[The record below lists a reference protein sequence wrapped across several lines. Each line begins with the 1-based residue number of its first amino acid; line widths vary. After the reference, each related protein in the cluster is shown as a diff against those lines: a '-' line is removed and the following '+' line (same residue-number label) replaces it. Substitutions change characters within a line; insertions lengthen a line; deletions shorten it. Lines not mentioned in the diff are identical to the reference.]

1 MAKAVV
7 NQAVVLPIEYGREI
21 IRGVVGR
28 SKALELGRRL
38 PDMRGKTY
46 KLNVNANLP
55 VAGWVKNSQAT
66 PNTEGTE
73 INRKPISYYAFEGVD
88 LVAEE
93 LAVIIPISE
102 NTLAD
107 VEDYGI
113 ELASELNEQVVG
125 AFQDAID
132 SAVFFGVGKP
142 WGTQSGFPVSGG
154 LVAGCS
160 NADATVTW
168 DGQAGTS
175 WYNAI
180 NDAMT
185 LVEKSG
191 YLPNAI
197 LGGASM
203 NSAFRGA
210 ITTLGINVADQGDIG
225 RLARHIDLTGGFN
238 ESTAFAIVGDFRY
251 LVYSF
256 RQEMTMKLL
265 TESVIQDPNTGSI
278 LYNLSQQDMV
288 ALRFVM
294 RLGFALPN
302 PVNRVSGTLAS
313 DGAYLEKGAKAYPF
327 AVITKSV
334 ASA

>member
-1 MAKAVV
+1 MAIV
-7 NQAVVLPIEYGREI
+7 NSSVVLPVEYGREI
-21 IRGVVGR
+21 IRGLIGR
-28 SKALELGRRL
+28 SKALELGRKL

-46 KLNVNANLP
+46 KLNVNSYLP
-55 VAGWVKNSQAT
+55 VAGWVKNSQT
-66 PNTEGTE
+66 VPNAEGTE
-73 INRKPISYYAFEGVD
+73 INRKPVSTYAFQGVD

-93 LAVIIPISE
+93 LAVIVPISE

-107 VEDYGI
+107 VEDFGI
-113 ELASELNEQVVG
+113 ELAAELQEQVVG
-125 AFQDAID
+125 AFQEAID
-132 SAVFFGVGKP
+132 SAVFFGVGSP
-142 WGTQSGFPVSGG
+142 WTNFGG
-154 LVAGCS
+154 IVAG
-160 NADATVTW
+160 ATSASATISW
-168 DGQAGTS
+168 DGQSGTS
-175 WYNAI
+175 FYTAI
-180 NDAMT
+180 SSAME

-265 TESVIQDPNTGSI
+265 TESVIQDPTSGSI

-327 AVITKSV
+327 AIITKSV

>member
-1 MAKAVV
+1 MAITNKS
-7 NQAVVLPIEYGREI
+7 VVLPVEYGREI
-21 IRGVVGR
+21 IRGLVGR

-46 KLNVNANLP
+46 KLNVNSYLP
-55 VAGWVKNSQAT
+55 VAGWVKNTQST
-66 PNTEGTE
+66 PNAEGTE
-73 INRKPISYYAFEGVD
+73 INRKPVGTYAFEGID

-93 LAVIIPISE
+93 LAVIVPISE
-102 NTLAD
+102 NTLED
-107 VEDYGI
+107 VEDFGI
-113 ELASELNEQVVG
+113 ELAAELQEQVIG
-125 AFQDAID
+125 AFQEAID
-132 SAVFFGVGKP
+132 SAVFFGVGAP
-142 WGTQSGFPVSGG
+142 WGVQSGFPVSGG
-154 LVAGCS
+154 LVAG
-160 NADATVTW
+160 ATGASAVVSW
-168 DGQAGTS
+168 NGQGGTS
-175 WYNAI
+175 FYEAI

-197 LGGASM
+197 LGGPSI

-210 ITTLGINVADQGDIG
+210 ITTLGVNVTDQGEIG
-225 RLARHIDLTGGFN
+225 ALARHIDLTGGFN

-256 RQEMTMKLL
+256 REEMAMKLL
-265 TESVIQDPNTGSI
+265 TESSIYDPNTGAL
-278 LYNLSQQDMV
+278 LYALAQQDMI

-302 PVNRVSGTLAS
+302 PVNRVSGVLSS
-313 DGAYLEKGAKAYPF
+313 DGKYIEKGAAAYPF
-327 AVITKSV
+327 AVITKSG

>member
-21 IRGVVGR
+21 IRGVIGR

-55 VAGWVKNSQAT
+55 VAGWVKNGTNPTS
-66 PNTEGTE
+66 EGAE
-73 INRKPISYYAFEGVD
+73 INRKPISYYAFEGVE

-93 LAVIIPISE
+93 LAVIVPISE
-102 NTLAD
+102 NTLQD
-107 VEDYGI
+107 VEDFGI
-113 ELASELNEQVVG
+113 ELASELQEQVVG

-132 SAVFFGVGKP
+132 SAVFFGVGTP

-154 LVAGCS
+154 LVAGCT
-160 NADATVTW
+160 NASATVIW
-168 DGQAGTS
+168 DGQGGTS

-197 LGGASM
+197 LGAPSM

-225 RLARHIDLTGGFN
+225 RLARHIDYTGGFN
-238 ESTAFAIVGDFRY
+238 DSVAFALVGDFRY

-265 TESVIQDPNTGSI
+265 TESVIQDPTSGSI

-313 DGAYLEKGAKAYPF
+313 DGAYLEKGASAYPF
-327 AVITKSV
+327 AIITKTN